1 MLLGPLASF
10 IIRSATG
17 TKKPAQKAASFVS
30 GESKTVQTGMKKIP
44 TIKRKNISSEKLV
57 NLKPVDKAQQQL
69 SKDKSETGTPL
80 DASFNS
86 INQTLSSILVIISDT
101 NNFKKDKVS
110 SRQRKEKKDRK
121 KIREA
126 MLEGAGRARREAL
139 GKLKGVSKPAFL
151 DSIGQYFKNILIGS
165 LVLFVINQYERI
177 KKFVEDV
184 FVKVKEIFEFL
195 QPVLTPIWDTLKWI
209 TSEGLKLIAPLVGYD
224 VEKQKF
230 DTELVKER
238 IGQVLGFTKNVVKLF
253 ASIGTFFGLLSTNP
267 AAAKEFNPE
276 DPKNQSPKPQE
287 VVKKPPQ
294 PAPQPEIEVTED
306 ASTPAPTPPPAPP
319 TVSPPAPPSAG
330 AYTPEDYR
338 VAAAL
343 ATEAGRGQSAV
354 DVLQVAQNR
363 VAYPGYGN
371 NLTEV
376 FGAPNQFEG
385 VFKRS
390 IPQFFKIQTA
400 EDAAKFVGVSV
411 SVIEGYLSDM
421 MNKSYQRAAA
431 KFVGGALEFRGAP
444 SLVRRLNSDNNPKN
458 DIQADSRGIIP
469 GSVWRGSEKDNQ
481 FLVDPKLDPMLKSG
495 PAKFNLSSI
504 SRSASY
510 DRQYMAAA
518 VIVPLPQQ
526 QQVAQVQQG
535 DTQVIPI
542 FSSVN
547 NDYGELFGNSLYKV

>member
-1 MLLGPLASF
+1 MIGPLASL
-10 IIRSATG
+10 IVKTASG
-17 TKKPAQKAASFVS
+17 PKKPAKSATTFVS
-30 GESKTVQTGMKKIP
+30 NKGDSPSPAMSAKKPTVKKTVV
-44 TIKRKNISSEKLV
+44 SSEKLL
-57 NLKPVDKAQQQL
+57 NLKPLERRQQQL
-69 SKDKSETGTPL
+69 SKEKSNTGTPL
-80 DASFNS
+80 DSSFNT
-86 INQTLSSILVIISDT
+86 INESLTNILSIISNT
-101 NNFKKDKVS
+101 NTFKKEKVKDN
-110 SRQRKEKKDRK
+110 QRVEKKQRK

-126 MLEGAGRARREAL
+126 MLEGAGRARVAAL
-139 GKLKGVSKPAFL
+139 SKLKGVSKPAFL
-151 DSIGQYFKNILIGS
+151 DTIGNYFKNLLIGS
-165 LVLFVINQYERI
+165 LVLFVMNQYERI
-177 KKFVEDV
+177 KKFVEDT
-184 FVKVKEIFEFL
+184 FKNIKELFENL
-195 QPVLTPIWDTLKWI
+195 KPILTPVWDSLKWI
-209 TSEGLKLIAPLVGYD
+209 VGEGVKLIAPLIGFDPKTLEFDKNKLDENLSKLDKAISTVFNMFDLVG
-224 VEKQKF
+224 
-230 DTELVKER
+230 
-238 IGQVLGFTKNVVKLF
+238 
-253 ASIGTFFGLLSTNP
+253 SFFGILQTSP
-267 AAAKEFNPE
+267 AQAMTEKV
-276 DPKNQSPKPQE
+276 SP
-287 VVKKPPQ
+287 PPQ
-294 PAPQPEIEVTED
+294 TEEVSQQPTP
-306 ASTPAPTPPPAPP
+306 TPAPPPATSPAPSTAPSTAPP

-400 EDAAKFVGVSV
+400 EDAAKFVGTSV

-421 MNKSYQRAAA
+421 MNQSYQRAAA
-431 KFVGGALEFRGAP
+431 KFVGGALEFRGSP
-444 SLVRRLNSDNNPKN
+444 SLVRRVNSDSDPKN

-469 GSVWRGSEKDNQ
+469 GSVWRGGAGDNQ
-481 FLVDPKLDPMLKSG
+481 FLVSPEHGDKLLRGG
-495 PAKFNLSSI
+495 PAKFNVSSI

-510 DRQYMAAA
+510 DRQYMAAS

-526 QQVAQVQQG
+526 QQVAQAQQG

-542 FSSVN
+542 FPSVN